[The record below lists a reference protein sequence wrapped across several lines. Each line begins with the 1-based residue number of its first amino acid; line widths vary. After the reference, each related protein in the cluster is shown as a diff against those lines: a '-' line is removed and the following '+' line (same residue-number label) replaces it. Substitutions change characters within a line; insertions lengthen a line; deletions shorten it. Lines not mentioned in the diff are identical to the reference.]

1 MQQIKEF
8 SLNGLLAVLVAV
20 SIVLSYRVWFPSDQG
35 GLWRPKE
42 ASVQTSP
49 PAQPEIFKDAH
60 FHRPERI
67 YVQNKDGQT
76 ALLPAGSLEYL
87 RVWNGVRDVL
97 TELGPMNGQM
107 PPDEEVDR
115 SGESVTLVLPI
126 SLTLDQWAQ
135 LWEWKIGGLPNFS
148 LKVDRVTVYLAKSP
162 IIYFSGVTGVVFRAG
177 PLPAGDQKTLKGLL
191 AEIEHDRFM
200 KYRPLVTKDVAV
212 KQAGG
217 LMVPDVTEMPE
228 GALNIERPDGA
239 VEQARYFPDLS
250 VVRHIEEK
258 DANSFT
264 DGQRWLRLTI
274 GGQTEYVTAPPVGAP
289 PDLLR
294 AREAAREWVL
304 SHGGWPQD
312 LVLNEYVQQP
322 GRSVLV
328 YNLRLDGAAFPI
340 ESAGPAESF
349 GGAIRLELTLTR
361 DQVVTIRQYR
371 RYPEF
376 THSFTGR
383 NIPVKPAETA
393 LENVVEQFPSL
404 FLFEGELREMHLAY
418 LIHQPDKLGTWK
430 LEPVWVIQV
439 GEKRVYTPAA
449 LMSDLKSFLSG
460 A

>member
-1 MQQIKEF
+1 MQRIKEF
-8 SLNGLLAVLVAV
+8 GLNGLLAVLVAV

-49 PAQPEIFKDAH
+49 PPQPEIFKDSH

-67 YVQNKDGQT
+67 YVQRPEGQT

-87 RVWNGVRDVL
+87 RVWNGVKDLL
-97 TELGPMNGQM
+97 TDLRPTSGPM
-107 PPDEEVDR
+107 PLDEAVDR

-126 SLTLDQWAQ
+126 SLTLDHWAQ
-135 LWEWKIGGLPNFS
+135 LWDWKISGLPNFS
-148 LKVDRVTVYLAKSP
+148 LKVDRVTVYLGKTP
-162 IIYFSGVTGVVFRAG
+162 IIYFTGLTGVVFRVG
-177 PLPAGDQKTLKGLL
+177 PLPEGDQKRLKGLL
-191 AEIEHDRFM
+191 AEIGPERFK
-200 KYRPLVTKDVAV
+200 KYRPLAAKDSAV
-212 KQAGG
+212 KLASG

-228 GALNIERPDGA
+228 GMLAVEKPDGA

-264 DGQRWLRLTI
+264 DGQRWLRLTD
-274 GGQTEYVTAPPVGAP
+274 GGQTEYVTAPPAGAP

-294 AREAAREWVL
+294 SREAAREWVL

-328 YNLRLDGAAFPI
+328 YNLRLDGGAFPI
-340 ESAGPAESF
+340 ESAGPVESF

-361 DQVVTIRQYR
+361 DQVVTVRQYR
-371 RYPEF
+371 RYPNF
-376 THSFTGR
+376 TPSFTGHG
-383 NIPVKPAETA
+383 IPVKPAETA
-393 LENVVEQFPSL
+393 LQTVAAQFPSL

-418 LIHQPDKLGTWK
+418 LIYQPDKYGTWK
-430 LEPVWVIQV
+430 PEPVWVIQI

-449 LMSDLKSFLSG
+449 LMSDLKSFVSG